1 MATMKL
7 EVIGQFRRK
16 RLADGGFS
24 YRVDAVNSDDD
35 IVIISSRGM

>member
-7 EVIGQFRRK
+7 KLIGQFRRK

-24 YRVDAVNSDDD
+24 YRVSE
-35 IVIISSRGM
+35 

>member
-7 EVIGQFRRK
+7 KLIGQFRRK
-16 RLADGGFS
+16 HLADGGFN

-35 IVIISSRGM
+35 IVIISSCGT